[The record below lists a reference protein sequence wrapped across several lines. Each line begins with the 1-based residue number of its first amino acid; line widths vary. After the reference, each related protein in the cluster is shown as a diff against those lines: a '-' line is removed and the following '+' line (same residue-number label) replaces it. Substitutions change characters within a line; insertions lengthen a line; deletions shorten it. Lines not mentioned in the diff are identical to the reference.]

1 MSESSVTL
9 AECLAEMSELL
20 TDAAAVA
27 KAAVTCAESG
37 SEHEAIR
44 IAMNLDEVVH
54 EAMTLHGVMRLI
66 NRRSEHPAS
75 A

>member
-1 MSESSVTL
+1 MSGSSLTV
-9 AECLAEMSELL
+9 ADCLTEMSEIL

-37 SEHEAIR
+37 SEREAIR
-44 IAMNLDEVVH
+44 IALNLDETLHEFKTLH
-54 EAMTLHGVMRLI
+54 EAMRLL
-66 NRRSEHPAS
+66 NRRSEYPAS